1 MELKLVFTLLLLLV
15 AFLPIIVAIAILFK
29 GEELLKSELTL
40 FMLIWGLSFLS
51 LHIIIN
57 TL

>member
-15 AFLPIIVAIAILFK
+15 AFLPILVAIK
-29 GEELLKSELTL
+29 GNELLKSELTL

>member
-15 AFLPIIVAIAILFK
+15 GFLPVLVATIGNKLTSS
-29 GEELLKSELTL
+29 ETSLL
-40 FMLIWGLSFLS
+40 MLVWGLSFLS

>member
-15 AFLPIIVAIAILFK
+15 AFLPIAVAIAVLFK
-29 GEELLKSELTL
+29 GEELLKSESTL